1 MAGMNNFIL
10 RTLVA
15 LGSSGIAFFVAFNT
29 LGPAWGKYSLRHN
42 PERGLGPAAALGIE
56 FYLIGFGA
64 AIICFLLVFF
74 LMGFKYPILRRK
86 IPDQWVS

>member
-15 LGSSGIAFFVAFNT
+15 LGSSGIAFYIAFNT
-29 LGPAWGKYSLRHN
+29 LAPAWGDYSLRHN
-42 PERGLGPAAALGIE
+42 PERSLGAAAGLAIE

-74 LMGFKYPILRRK
+74 LMGFKYPIFTRRT
-86 IPDQWVS
+86 PDDSK